1 MAIKKQGKEK
11 RMEELIHFFTKGEV
25 VSTVLAVVIVIL
37 TSIIKIPIKKLA
49 QKRALPAKVTRFI
62 PLIPIILGGVL
73 SALVTWVKSGTLGDE
88 FYELWL
94 CATGSSIALY
104 SIYANF
110 RDSGNVDFIDLLKQG
125 IYTLLCNK
133 LSGGKQAEL
142 KTLAETIADRLTLSK
157 SGASGD
163 FYAEMQELLKDYLD
177 SEEIGEVSKQVESIW
192 TELHGDTQHNEEV
205 EKIAC
210 TATEKYEYEIRKSR
224 TATQTF
230 TKEQREEKQDET

>member
-1 MAIKKQGKEK
+1 M
-11 RMEELIHFFTKGEV
+11 
-25 VSTVLAVVIVIL
+25 
-37 TSIIKIPIKKLA
+37 
-49 QKRALPAKVTRFI
+49 
-62 PLIPIILGGVL
+62 
-73 SALVTWVKSGTLGDE
+73 
-88 FYELWL
+88 
-94 CATGSSIALY
+94 
-104 SIYANF
+104 
-110 RDSGNVDFIDLLKQG
+110 DFIDLLKQG

-133 LSGGKQAEL
+133 LSGGKQTEL

-163 FYAEMQELLKDYLD
+163 FYAEMQELLKDYLG

-192 TELHGDTQHNEEV
+192 TELYGETQHSEEV